1 MMMFSILL
9 LVGHSV
15 VSATPWTVAHQAP
28 LSMEFSRQEC
38 WSGLPFSS
46 SGDLPNPGI
55 KPRSPAVQ
63 ADSSLSE
70 PPGKPDDVLRFVF
83 YFDLFES
90 CFSQQYVSNWNVMVY
105 LRTVPTLD
113 TGEH

>member
-1 MMMFSILL
+1 M
-9 LVGHSV
+9 
-15 VSATPWTVAHQAP
+15 
-28 LSMEFSRQEC
+28 
-38 WSGLPFSS
+38 
-46 SGDLPNPGI
+46 
-55 KPRSPAVQ
+55 Q

-70 PPGKPDDVLRFVF
+70 PPGTPDDVLRFVF